1 MVSSLGHCIDESS
14 IFAVDKQE
22 EIRERLEMRS
32 FCLSCCACVPPA
44 GVHVRTTMVCSRF
57 KVVQRRDAL
66 LGLPCISS
74 VRQGLGLLAPGDRSA
89 QQQKP
94 SVSPMDHRYMPLRVC
109 FLLRCLFLLCR
120 AIPFA
125 CCLLR
130 ERGGG
135 KRESVCVWQTIYLS
149 ICLSIYL
156 YGRLYG
162 WREQCRRRNK
172 RGMKCRSRSLSSSS
186 RSPWKP
192 R

>member
-1 MVSSLGHCIDESS
+1 LGHCIDESS

-135 KRESVCVWQTIYLS
+135 RGGEERESVCMANYLSIYLS
-149 ICLSIYL
+149 IYSIYMDACM
-156 YGRLYG
+156 GG
-162 WREQCRRRNK
+162 E
-172 RGMKCRSRSLSSSS
+172 SSAVVGTNAG
-186 RSPWKP
+186 
-192 R
+192 

>member
-109 FLLRCLFLLCR
+109 FLLRCLFLLCHC

-130 ERGGG
+130 ERYRYTCTNTYARATEGIKLGT
-135 KRESVCVWQTIYLS
+135 RARAHTHTHTHTHTHM
-149 ICLSIYL
+149 
-156 YGRLYG
+156 R
-162 WREQCRRRNK
+162 
-172 RGMKCRSRSLSSSS
+172 M
-186 RSPWKP
+186 SPKP
-192 R
+192 QV